1 MKKLFTFLASI
12 TLSVVLLAQAPESFS
27 YQTVIR
33 DANWAVLGNQ
43 SVGIKISIIEGQPN
57 GVAIYEETHQSQT
70 SQIGLVNLAVGG
82 GTVVNGTFSSIDWG
96 VNSYFI
102 QVAVDVTGGTNYV
115 EMGTTQL
122 RSVPYALY
130 AKTSGTPGATGPQ
143 GPQGP
148 QGFPGDTG
156 AVGPQGPQGLTGPQ
170 GPQGIQGLTGA
181 TGATGPQG
189 PQGLPGDTGAVGPQG
204 PQGLTGAT
212 GATGPQGPQ
221 GIQGLTGATGATGP
235 QGPPG
240 PQGAQGIQGLTGA
253 TGATGP
259 QGPQGLPGQ
268 DGIDGNDGVNG
279 VRGLDG
285 NASLWTG
292 LNANAT
298 PNSGEFSISN
308 PTSVLYINGND
319 NYGNDMTL
327 WYGGINIYDLITIR
341 NYDDVNNVGYFEA
354 LSPATLLPF
363 NMWAIQIQYLSGSI
377 TDGTQIN
384 VGENYI
390 IGFTNSGSDGAIGP
404 QGPQGLTGATGPQG
418 PPGPQGAQG
427 IQGLTGATGATGPQG
442 PQGLPGQDGVDGNDG
457 AVGPQGPQGIQGLTG
472 PAGQDGID
480 GIDGQDGIDGIDGID
495 AVVDYD
501 SLANLIS
508 ADSSFASSV
517 STGIGGNSC
526 DFKFPEGFDGDA
538 IIHDLDNFNDYTVPA
553 GKKLYILQHYG
564 PDQYSRIRI
573 DGIPIRT
580 SGNSNNY
587 EHTLS
592 NPILA
597 SSGQTISCG
606 HNVQSVFNGII
617 IEDNNEV
624 QSITHDLDNFNDYTV
639 PAGKKLYILQHYGPD
654 QYSRIRIDGIPIR
667 TSGNSNN
674 YEHTLSN
681 PILASSGQTISC
693 GHNVQS
699 VFNGYLVD
707 ENYFANCGGGG
718 SSISGNTNNNGDL
731 IANTDPNDLSSNL
744 ISEIPQSLDG
754 HKLIFYS
761 TKKGIYLTDSIGSFT
776 SLVYSTN
783 SDNIYSL
790 TSNISADTLYFLQS
804 SQSSNVSPSIMMFTT
819 NNLDPIIIG
828 SLPFQIQDVHSFKY
842 YSGNFYFLSSD
853 DIFEWSNGIVNNVT
867 PSSLPGDVKTFSTI
881 SPTLYYIYYAGANQY
896 YIANGAQV
904 PYSYNMEYS
913 PTENTIYIKDNNNGV
928 RIYSSTVGSN
938 SYSTLYASNG
948 TLEGTSTYF
957 ENPIS
962 ISDGKIYFSSKTALL
977 SIDNNG
983 NNLRSISTST
993 NTHPING
1000 IVTCKF
1006 NYTPNTITNN
1016 IHPGITDPLSY
1027 LSSTNEKNIFYSTK
1041 KGIYL
1046 TDSIGSF
1053 TSLVYSTNSDNIY
1066 SLTSNIS
1073 ADTLYFLQSSQSSN
1087 VSPSIMMF
1095 TTNNLDPIIIGSLPF
1110 QIQDV
1115 HSFKYYSG
1123 NFYFLSSDDI
1133 FEWSNGIVNNV
1144 TPSSL
1149 PGDVKT
1155 FSTISPTLYYIY
1167 YAGANQY
1174 YIANGAQ
1181 VPYSYN
1187 MEYSPTENTIY
1198 IKDNN
1203 NGVRI
1208 YSSTVGS
1215 NSYSTL
1221 YASNGTLEGTSTYF
1235 ENPISISD
1243 GKIYFSS
1250 KTALLSIDNNGNNLR
1265 SISTSTNTHPING
1278 IVVVE

>member
-1 MKKLFTFLASI
+1 MKKLFIFLASI

-268 DGIDGNDGVNG
+268 DG
-279 VRGLDG
+279 
-285 NASLWTG
+285 
-292 LNANAT
+292 
-298 PNSGEFSISN
+298 
-308 PTSVLYINGND
+308 
-319 NYGNDMTL
+319 
-327 WYGGINIYDLITIR
+327 
-341 NYDDVNNVGYFEA
+341 
-354 LSPATLLPF
+354 
-363 NMWAIQIQYLSGSI
+363 
-377 TDGTQIN
+377 
-384 VGENYI
+384 
-390 IGFTNSGSDGAIGP
+390 
-404 QGPQGLTGATGPQG
+404 
-418 PPGPQGAQG
+418 
-427 IQGLTGATGATGPQG
+427 
-442 PQGLPGQDGVDGNDG
+442 VDGNDG

-580 SGNSNNY
+580 SGN
-587 EHTLS
+587 T
-592 NPILA
+592 
-597 SSGQTISCG
+597 
-606 HNVQSVFNGII
+606 
-617 IEDNNEV
+617 
-624 QSITHDLDNFNDYTV
+624 
-639 PAGKKLYILQHYGPD
+639 
-654 QYSRIRIDGIPIR
+654 
-667 TSGNSNN
+667 NN